1 MGMKPRKLPV
11 ATPPRELPTVANY
24 APGGPHSL
32 GDPEP
37 VPERT
42 PENLIC
48 LNGPCR
54 YFWSMETMGH
64 SGNPASY
71 WRELGVAPPRQRHLS
86 CLRDPSG
93 ETDFTDD
100 NVYTCNQ
107 WDPMTREETVALLER
122 RNSVPPLRHR
132 DFAQEISEPDDIG
145 SGPAQ
150 AEFIKEIA
158 AAAESSWNGEPP
170 ETTWEEDV
178 EEDIMAS
185 IAKDSPEEEET
196 DIP

>member
-1 MGMKPRKLPV
+1 MGMKPRKLPI
-11 ATPPRELPTVANY
+11 AAPPRELPTVANFAHG
-24 APGGPHSL
+24 APLTL

-48 LNGPCR
+48 LRGPCR

-100 NVYTCNQ
+100 NVFTCNQ
-107 WDPMTREETVALLER
+107 WDPLLSDAPSAVPIPQDELTAREYR
-122 RNSVPPLRHR
+122 RRLYEQIANG
-132 DFAQEISEPDDIG
+132 SEPEDIDGAAMQADDGEFFEEIG
-145 SGPAQ
+145 Q
-150 AEFIKEIA
+150 
-158 AAAESSWNGEPP
+158 AAEDAYASNL
-170 ETTWEEDV
+170 V
-178 EEDIMAS
+178 EEA
-185 IAKDSPEEEET
+185 PEEEET